1 MRCDVNNKMIEVLVK
16 LIINGFLVRVTVS
29 VIRHVVMMDI

>member
-1 MRCDVNNKMIEVLVK
+1 MRCDVNNKMIGVLVK